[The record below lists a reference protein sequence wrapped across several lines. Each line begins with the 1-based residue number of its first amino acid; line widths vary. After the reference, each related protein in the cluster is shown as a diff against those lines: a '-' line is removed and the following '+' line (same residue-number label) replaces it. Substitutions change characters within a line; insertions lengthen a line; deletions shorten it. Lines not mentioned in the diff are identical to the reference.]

1 MAHTYVDPIHGSDPI
16 APHDR
21 ALGASGGAIVHRSRM
36 SWPAVFA
43 GVTIAIAVQIVLGL
57 LGTGIGMSLVDPV
70 SGSTPSASGFGI
82 GAGLWWVVSTIVAL
96 GAGSYAASR
105 IAGLTERFDGFVHGL
120 VIWGVTLI
128 ITLYLLSSAVGSIIG
143 GTFRTIGSV
152 ASVAGTSI
160 GASAP
165 TVAKAAGID
174 VQDQAAAYLDAAP
187 SDPALMTSQ
196 EAQKEVAKQLPAMAE
211 GGAEGNR
218 AEARVVNIVA
228 AQRKISRPEAAAQV
242 TRAKQQFIAAKNDTV
257 ETAKSAADTGASAA
271 AGTSFTAVIALLLGA
286 GAAGFAGA
294 AATRRRG
301 HEVRRA

>member
-1 MAHTYVDPIHGSDPI
+1 MAHTYVDPIHGSEPI

-21 ALGASGGAIVHRSRM
+21 ALGVPGGAIVHRSRM

-82 GAGLWWVVSTIVAL
+82 GAGLWWVVSTILAL

-105 IAGLTERFDGFVHGL
+105 IAGLTERFDGVIHGL

-218 AEARVVNIVA
+218 A
-228 AQRKISRPEAAAQV
+228 
-242 TRAKQQFIAAKNDTV
+242 
-257 ETAKSAADTGASAA
+257 
-271 AGTSFTAVIALLLGA
+271 
-286 GAAGFAGA
+286 
-294 AATRRRG
+294 
-301 HEVRRA
+301 

>member
-1 MAHTYVDPIHGSDPI
+1 MAQSYVDPVHAADHGH
-16 APHDR
+16 AP
-21 ALGASGGAIVHRSRM
+21 GAAVLHRSRM
-36 SWPAVFA
+36 SWQAVFA
-43 GVTIAIAVQIVLGL
+43 GVTIAIAIQIVLGL

-70 SGSTPSASGFGI
+70 NGSTPSASGFGI
-82 GAGLWWVVSTIVAL
+82 GAALWWVVSTIVAL

-105 IAGLTERFDGFVHGL
+105 LAGLNEQFDGFVHGL

-128 ITLYLLSSAVGSIIG
+128 ITLYLLTSAVGSIIG
-143 GTFRTIGSV
+143 GTFRTIGGV
-152 ASVAGTSI
+152 ASAAGTSI

-174 VQDQAAAYLDAAP
+174 VQDQAAAYLDTAP
-187 SDPALMTSQ
+187 ADPAQMTPQ
-196 EAQKEVAKQLPAMAE
+196 EAQKEVAKQLPAMAR
-211 GGAEGNR
+211 GGAEGNQ
-218 AEARVVNIVA
+218 AEARIVDIVA
-228 AQRKISRPEAAAQV
+228 AQRKIPRAEAAAQV
-242 TRAKQQFIAAKNDTV
+242 ARAKQQFVQAKDNTV
-257 ETAKSAADTGASAA
+257 ATAKTAADAGASAA